1 MAYPRAGKHYPGSVG
16 EFQAWFRTDADC
28 LDYLEWLRWPDGFV
42 CPSCGHQGGW
52 RLGDGRFM
60 CPACSTRSSVTAGT
74 IFDRTRTPLTIW
86 YTACWLF
93 ATGKDGISALS
104 LKRVLEISSYQTAWA
119 MLHRLRSVLVR
130 PGRDLLSGTV
140 QVDETYIG
148 GAEPGLAG
156 GRARGKKVLTGIAVE
171 VHEPRGLGRCRMSPL
186 ADASAETLHAFVMD
200 HVEPGSTI
208 ITDGWPA
215 YQGLAQLGYE
225 HDRRRQ
231 GAARARGDDP
241 NKLLPAVHRVVSLAK
256 RWLLGTHQGAADS
269 THMSHYLN
277 EFVFR
282 FNRRRSRSRGMVFYR
297 VLELAVA
304 HEPMRFQDLIASR
317 RPGSCPPSR
326 PNGEGIPRA
335 WNAQGQTGRG
345 GRRPNTDGGRDAL
358 RLNGYPHPRIISRC
372 PSTVNT
378 IKIAS
383 MLMNWPMMETC
394 SLDWGS
400 TTLTM
405 PKPIWKP
412 II

>member
-42 CPSCGHQGGW
+42 CPSCGHEGGW

-225 HDRRRQ
+225 HDRRSQ

-241 NKLLPAVHRVVSLAK
+241 NKLFARRAPRCLTGQAVAAGNASRGRRQYPHEPLPQRVRVPLQSPPLPQPRHGVLSRARAGRGPRADAFPGSHCQPTAEEAAPRAAQTARASHEPGTPRGKPAV
-256 RWLLGTHQGAADS
+256 
-269 THMSHYLN
+269 
-277 EFVFR
+277 
-282 FNRRRSRSRGMVFYR
+282 
-297 VLELAVA
+297 AV
-304 HEPMRFQDLIASR
+304 
-317 RPGSCPPSR
+317 
-326 PNGEGIPRA
+326 
-335 WNAQGQTGRG
+335 G
-345 GRRPNTDGGRDAL
+345 GRT
-358 RLNGYPHPRIISRC
+358 
-372 PSTVNT
+372 
-378 IKIAS
+378 
-383 MLMNWPMMETC
+383 LMGVATH
-394 SLDWGS
+394 SG
-400 TTLTM
+400 
-405 PKPIWKP
+405 
-412 II
+412 

>member
-1 MAYPRAGKHYPGSVG
+1 MAAVARRLRLSELRPRRRLAFG
-16 EFQAWFRTDADC
+16 
-28 LDYLEWLRWPDGFV
+28 RWPLHVSGVFDTQF
-42 CPSCGHQGGW
+42 
-52 RLGDGRFM
+52 GDGRYDL
-60 CPACSTRSSVTAGT
+60 RSDADT
-74 IFDRTRTPLTIW
+74 LTIW

-241 NKLLPAVHRVVSLAK
+241 NKLLPRRGHPTSL
-256 RWLLGTHQGAADS
+256 
-269 THMSHYLN
+269 
-277 EFVFR
+277 E
-282 FNRRRSRSRGMVFYR
+282 
-297 VLELAVA
+297 
-304 HEPMRFQDLIASR
+304 
-317 RPGSCPPSR
+317 RPGANR
-326 PNGEGIPRA
+326 PWRSAAE
-335 WNAQGQTGRG
+335 
-345 GRRPNTDGGRDAL
+345 
-358 RLNGYPHPRIISRC
+358 H
-372 PSTVNT
+372 
-378 IKIAS
+378 
-383 MLMNWPMMETC
+383 
-394 SLDWGS
+394 
-400 TTLTM
+400 
-405 PKPIWKP
+405 
-412 II
+412 

>member
-42 CPSCGHQGGW
+42 CPSCGHEGGW

-186 ADASAETLHAFVMD
+186 ADA
-200 HVEPGSTI
+200 
-208 ITDGWPA
+208 
-215 YQGLAQLGYE
+215 
-225 HDRRRQ
+225 
-231 GAARARGDDP
+231 RARGDDP

-317 RPGSCPPSR
+317 RPRKLPPEPPKRRGHPTSLER
-326 PNGEGIPRA
+326 PGAN
-335 WNAQGQTGRG
+335 
-345 GRRPNTDGGRDAL
+345 RPWRSAAE
-358 RLNGYPHPRIISRC
+358 H
-372 PSTVNT
+372 
-378 IKIAS
+378 
-383 MLMNWPMMETC
+383 
-394 SLDWGS
+394 
-400 TTLTM
+400 
-405 PKPIWKP
+405 
-412 II
+412 

>member
-317 RPGSCPPSR
+317 RPG
-326 PNGEGIPRA
+326 EAAPRA
-335 WNAQGQTGRG
+335 AQTARASHEPGTPRGKPAVAVG
-345 GRRPNTDGGRDAL
+345 GRT
-358 RLNGYPHPRIISRC
+358 
-372 PSTVNT
+372 
-378 IKIAS
+378 
-383 MLMNWPMMETC
+383 LMGVATH
-394 SLDWGS
+394 SG
-400 TTLTM
+400 
-405 PKPIWKP
+405 
-412 II
+412 